1 MLSSQI
7 FKIIMIMNFLINI
20 IKLIIITLKFL
31 KLIYLIKNLIFKNN
45 KISFISQQKG
55 KLN

>member
-1 MLSSQI
+1 MKMLSSQI

-45 KISFISQQKG
+45 KISFIS
-55 KLN
+55 